1 MLNKYSYNLKEKE
14 RSKFKCENEGCNTV
28 FLTKKNYYLLI
39 IKNLYL
45 NIILLELI
53 GEVKKIINNK
63 NLINYLDIIKKKF
76 NKIMKNISLDEHT
89 QIITGL
95 TFN

>member
-1 MLNKYSYNLKEKE
+1 MS
-14 RSKFKCENEGCNTV
+14 F
-28 FLTKKNYYLLI
+28 
-39 IKNLYL
+39 
-45 NIILLELI
+45 LELI

-89 QIITGL
+89 LIITGL

>member
-1 MLNKYSYNLKEKE
+1 MS
-14 RSKFKCENEGCNTV
+14 F
-28 FLTKKNYYLLI
+28 
-39 IKNLYL
+39 
-45 NIILLELI
+45 LELI

>member
-1 MLNKYSYNLKEKE
+1 MKVQNLN
-14 RSKFKCENEGCNTV
+14 ENEGCNTV

-45 NIILLELI
+45 NVILLELI

-76 NKIMKNISLDEHT
+76 NKIMKNISLDEHA

>member
-1 MLNKYSYNLKEKE
+1 MKVQNLN
-14 RSKFKCENEGCNTV
+14 ENEGCNTV

-45 NIILLELI
+45 NVILLELI

>member
-1 MLNKYSYNLKEKE
+1 MKVQNLN
-14 RSKFKCENEGCNTV
+14 ENEGCNTV

-45 NIILLELI
+45 NVILLELI

-63 NLINYLDIIKKKF
+63 NLINYLDIIKKNLIK
-76 NKIMKNISLDEHT
+76 
-89 QIITGL
+89 
-95 TFN
+95 

>member
-1 MLNKYSYNLKEKE
+1 MKVQNLN
-14 RSKFKCENEGCNTV
+14 ENEGCNTV

>member
-1 MLNKYSYNLKEKE
+1 MKVQNLN
-14 RSKFKCENEGCNTV
+14 ENEGCNTV

-45 NIILLELI
+45 NVILLELI

-95 TFN
+95 SFN